1 VGPLPRWLSAPLLVL
16 LAGGLAATAMAVE
29 ADKLESLGKRL
40 YRDGILPDG
49 RALVA
54 TVAGG
59 SRSQGSAAACATCH
73 RKSGLGAAEGQNV
86 IRPLTVPGFFAGQE
100 NTRRYARPHS
110 VKVRQ
115 LQYTDESL
123 DRALREGLSIDGRA
137 LNPLMP
143 RYSLDRQ
150 AIAALRAYLSALAVR
165 PAPGVTDTTIHFAT
179 VIAPDAAPRVREATL
194 QVLNAAVETH
204 NAGTRSEQHRRRA
217 GIESMHVD
225 WRQWQL
231 HVWELSGL
239 SDTWAEQLERQ
250 LGEQPVFA
258 VLSGA
263 GREWRPVHDFCE
275 RQELPCLFPNVD
287 LPGRAEP
294 GDYTLYLSRGLLL
307 EADMMARHLAE
318 HGADGPV
325 LQIRGEDARAALA
338 ADAFRAAW
346 RARGK
351 GEVSDIVQRTGGDPA
366 AALQAAAARA
376 SAVILWLDGAEL
388 AQFAAENL
396 PPGVPLLSS
405 GTLLGEP
412 LPGGLAPGLD
422 ERLMVVWPFAL
433 PPAPGERRFDRAQQ
447 WLAARGIPAGDRRT
461 QLNTY
466 FAAMMAGDA
475 ITHLA
480 NNYSQDYLIERVEH
494 GANRS
499 LATGAFP
506 LVELGPGQRYASKGA
521 YLARLRGPSLV
532 PVGDWTVP

>member
-1 VGPLPRWLSAPLLVL
+1 MNPLRRWLTAALPVL
-16 LAGGLAATAMAVE
+16 LAGGLAASAVAAGE
-29 ADKLESLGKRL
+29 QELEFLGKRL

-49 RALVA
+49 QPLVA

-59 SRSQGSAAACATCH
+59 LRTEGRAAACATCH

-110 VKVRQ
+110 VTVRQ
-115 LQYTDESL
+115 LQYANESF
-123 DRALREGLSIDGRA
+123 DHALREGRSVDGRV

-143 RYSLDRQ
+143 RYSLDRRS
-150 AIAALRAYLSALAVR
+150 IAALRAYLSALAVR
-165 PAPGVTDTTIHFAT
+165 TAPGVTDTTIHFAT
-179 VIAPDAAPRVREATL
+179 IIAPDATPRVREATL

-204 NAGTRSEQHRRRA
+204 NAGTRSERHRRLA
-217 GIESMHVD
+217 AIESMHVD
-225 WRQWQL
+225 WRQWEL
-231 HVWELSGL
+231 HVWELAGP
-239 SDTWAEQLERQ
+239 SDTWAAQLERHH
-250 LGEQPVFA
+250 GEQPVFA

-263 GREWRPVHDFCE
+263 GQDWRPVHDFCE
-275 RQELPCLFPNVD
+275 RRELPCLFPNVD
-287 LPGRAEP
+287 LPGRAES

-318 HGADGPV
+318 QGWDGPV
-325 LQIRGEDARAALA
+325 LQIRGEDARAGMA
-338 ADAFRAAW
+338 AEAFRAAW

-351 GEVSDIVQRTGGDPA
+351 GEVLDSVLHPGEPPES
-366 AALQAAAARA
+366 ALQAGSAARA
-376 SAVILWLDGAEL
+376 SAVILWLDGSTL
-388 AQFAAENL
+388 ARFPAGIL
-396 PPGVPLLSS
+396 PANVPVLSS

-412 LPGGLAPGLD
+412 LPGIAPGLD
-422 ERLMVVWPFAL
+422 ERLLVVWPFAL
-433 PPAPGERRFDRAQQ
+433 PPQPGEKRFDRARQ
-447 WLAARGIPAGDRRT
+447 WIAARGIQAGDRRA

-480 NNYSQDYLIERVEH
+480 NNYSQEYLIERIEH

-506 LVELGPGQRYASKGA
+506 LVELGPGQRFASKGA

-532 PVGDWTVP
+532 PVGDWSVP